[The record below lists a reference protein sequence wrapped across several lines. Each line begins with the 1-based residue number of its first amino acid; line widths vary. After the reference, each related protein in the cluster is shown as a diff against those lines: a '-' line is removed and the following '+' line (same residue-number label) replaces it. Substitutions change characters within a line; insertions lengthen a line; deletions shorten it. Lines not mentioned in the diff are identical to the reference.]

1 MCVCVCVHAYECA
14 SACTRVQTHV
24 CTCTRTYIHL
34 YTHVHLHSACLHT
47 RVYMYTH
54 VHVCACVCVCLCPFP
69 CGRKECFCWH
79 SYFEANRTAKVV
91 SLSCHSDENINPEL
105 QMPFEAPS
113 CLTPVNLIS
122 NLTQGWVGVG
132 EVGGGGK
139 SMATT
144 KLLQPSCPEPGLQ
157 PSPPEGQ
164 NQG

>member
-1 MCVCVCVHAYECA
+1 MHMSVHLHAHVYKHT
-14 SACTRVQTHV
+14 CTPVHVHIYTCTHT
-24 CTCTRTYIHL
+24 CTCTR
-34 YTHVHLHSACLHT
+34 ACLHT
-47 RVYMYTH
+47 CVHMYTH

-113 CLTPVNLIS
+113 CLTPVNFIS
-122 NLTQGWVGVG
+122 NLTQGWAGVG

-144 KLLQPSCPEPGLQ
+144 KLLQPSCPE
-157 PSPPEGQ
+157 GQ